1 VANFVRAA
9 GFALFLAL
17 GAVGFAL
24 VAVSREDESV
34 STTELVIQG
43 WVPVIVGFVLCW
55 GALELADRLDSRP
68 CPRCGRRVHV
78 GAYACPA
85 CGFDFRRPR
94 APIPQ
99 G

>member
-17 GAVGFAL
+17 GALGFAL
-24 VAVSREDESV
+24 VGVARTDQSV
-34 STTELVIQG
+34 STTALVIRG
-43 WVPVIVGFVLCW
+43 EVPVIVGFVLCW

-68 CPRCGRRVHV
+68 CPRCGRRVRA
-78 GAYACPA
+78 GTYACAA
-85 CGFDFRRPR
+85 CGYDFRRLP

>member
-1 VANFVRAA
+1 MANFVRAG

-17 GAVGFAL
+17 GALGFAL
-24 VAVSREDESV
+24 VGVARGDESV
-34 STTELVIQG
+34 STTALVIRG
-43 WVPVIVGFVLCW
+43 EVPVIVGFVLCW

-68 CPRCGRRVHV
+68 CPRCGRRVRV
-78 GAYACPA
+78 GTYACPA
-85 CGFDFRRPR
+85 CGLDFRRLP